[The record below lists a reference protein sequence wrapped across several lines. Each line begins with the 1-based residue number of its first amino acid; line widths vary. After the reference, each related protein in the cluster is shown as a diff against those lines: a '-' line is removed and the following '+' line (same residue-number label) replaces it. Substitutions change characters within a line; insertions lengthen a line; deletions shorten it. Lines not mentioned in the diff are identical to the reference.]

1 MHVERYPDDGV
12 RVDDLSDPG
21 NDLAIRVGLVRCDGS
36 AVEGE
41 QDHVPGAVLDESA
54 RHPPDEELERF
65 LRDRAHRV
73 EIGVNERDAFDV
85 IDRHQLEEAGER
97 RL

>member
-1 MHVERYPDDGV
+1 MHVERHPDDGV
-12 RVDDLSDPG
+12 GTDDLSDPG
-21 NDLAIRVGLVRCDGS
+21 DDLAIRVGLVRSDGG

-41 QDHVPGAVLDESA
+41 QDHVPGAVLDERA
-54 RHPPDEELERF
+54 RHPPDEVLERF

-73 EIGVNERDAFDV
+73 EIGVNERDALDV
-85 IDRHQLEEAGER
+85 VSRHELEEAGER